1 MTTTTDTEATPST
14 MTTGSD
20 PEVAARRGRPRTPVA
35 EVPLGARYTGKVVGL
50 SKFGAF
56 IDIGAMTDGLVH
68 MTELPGRPVR
78 SVEEVLKSGQEVE
91 VWVKEVDAAKN
102 RISLTMRTRPAN
114 PMDALAP
121 GRVLNGKITSI
132 AAYGVFVN
140 IDSDTEGLV
149 HVSEMSSGFVEKP
162 QDIVKVG
169 DSVEVRVK
177 EVDAARRRVSLS
189 MVGLATDP
197 GKEEAAA
204 KAAAAADAASSRQAH
219 RASRNAEDAEA
230 ATAGQPEE
238 QMPTAMELA
247 MRRAMGQDAD
257 GSDRGDATGRGKKGK
272 ASAAD
277 LGNVYSRMLAE
288 YREAKASE

>member
-50 SKFGAF
+50 SNFGAF
-56 IDIGAMTDGLVH
+56 VDIGAMTDGLVH

>member
-1 MTTTTDTEATPST
+1 MTTSETEVTPTTIAP
-14 MTTGSD
+14 GID
-20 PEVAARRGRPRTPVA
+20 PEAAARRGRPRTPVA
-35 EVPLGARYTGKVVGL
+35 EVPIGARYTGKVVGL

-56 IDIGAMTDGLVH
+56 VDIGAMTDGLVH
-68 MTELPGRPVR
+68 MTELPGKPVR

-102 RISLTMRTRPAN
+102 RISLTMRTRPTH
-114 PMDALAP
+114 PMDSLSP
-121 GRVLNGKITSI
+121 GSVLTGKVTSI

-149 HVSEMSSGFVEKP
+149 HVSEMSSGFVQKP
-162 QDIVKVG
+162 QDIINVG

-189 MVGLATDP
+189 MVGLSTDP
-197 GKEEAAA
+197 GKDEAEARAAAGAEAA
-204 KAAAAADAASSRQAH
+204 SNRQNQ
-219 RASRNAEDAEA
+219 RASRAAEQAEVA
-230 ATAGQPEE
+230 SAGQPEE

-257 GSDRGDATGRGKKGK
+257 GTGRSDDSGRGKKAK
-272 ASAAD
+272 ASAGD
-277 LGNVYSRMLAE
+277 LGDVYSRMLAE
-288 YREAKASE
+288 YRETKDGE